1 MRATPFDLFASPLGR
16 SAPGV
21 TREQAISVSDLTTEM
36 RALIETGLGAIWV
49 RGEITDFKRH
59 RNGHWYF
66 CLRDAGAQIRCVVWS
81 SDQRLVP
88 ALPDDGMQ
96 VVLFGQMTVYAA
108 RGDLQ
113 LRVRRIEAE
122 GDGLWRKA
130 MEQTL
135 SKLRGEGLLEEG
147 RKRSIPRFP
156 NRVAIVTSADGAA
169 LRDIV
174 AVMRKRNAGVQL
186 VVCQAKVQGDG
197 AALEIAA
204 ALRRVARWA
213 LADVVIVGR
222 GGGGKEDLWAFN
234 DERVARAV
242 VACPVPVISAV
253 GHEADIT
260 VCDAV
265 ADLRAPTP
273 SAAAAAACSARGE
286 IEKAFTLARR
296 DLAEALTSRVQNA
309 RTELERFARRINQTA
324 EGIVTSR
331 KSLLGAAAGRL
342 NALSPLAT
350 LSRGYAVARDPKGKA
365 LTSTRHFSE
374 GLRFELLL
382 HDGKVGADTTE
393 VSPGTKSGTSVS
405 GLTGTE
411 RNAPR

>member
-1 MRATPFDLFASPLGR
+1 MRVTPFDLFASPLGR
-16 SAPGV
+16 SGPGV
-21 TREQAISVSDLTTEM
+21 TRENAISVSDLATET
-36 RALIETGLGAIWV
+36 RALIESGLRPVWV

-66 CLRDAGAQIRCVVWS
+66 CLRDSGAQVRCVVWS
-81 SDQRLVP
+81 SDQRIIP
-88 ALPDDGMQ
+88 APPDDGMQ
-96 VVLFGQMTVYAA
+96 VRVYGQMTVFTQ
-108 RGDLQ
+108 RTDLQ

-130 MEQTL
+130 MELTL
-135 SKLRGEGLLEEG
+135 SKLRAEGLLDES
-147 RKRSIPRFP
+147 RKRPIPRFP
-156 NRVAIVTSADGAA
+156 RRIAVVTSADGAA

-186 VVCQAKVQGDG
+186 VVCQTKVQGDG

-204 ALRRVARWA
+204 ALGRVARWA
-213 LADVVIVGR
+213 LADLVIVGR

-253 GHEADIT
+253 GHEIDIT

-265 ADLRAPTP
+265 ADLRAATP
-273 SAAAAAACSARGE
+273 SAAAAAACSARDE
-286 IEKAFTLARR
+286 IEKRFTVARHN
-296 DLAEALTSRVQNA
+296 LSAALTSRVQNA
-309 RTELERFARRINQTA
+309 RTELERSARRINQA
-324 EGIVTSR
+324 AAGIVVAR
-331 KSLLGAAAGRL
+331 KSLLGGVAARL

-365 LTSTRHFSE
+365 LTSTRQFRA
-374 GLRFELLL
+374 GLKFDLLL
-382 HDGKVGADTTE
+382 HDGKVGADATDVE
-393 VSPGTKSGTSVS
+393 PGPG
-405 GLTGTE
+405 
-411 RNAPR
+411 

>member
-16 SAPGV
+16 SGPGI
-21 TREQAISVSDLTTEM
+21 TRENAISVSDLATET
-36 RALIETGLGAIWV
+36 RALIESGLRPVWV

-66 CLRDAGAQIRCVVWS
+66 CLRDSGAQVRCVVWS
-81 SDQRLVP
+81 SDQRIIP
-88 ALPDDGMQ
+88 AAPDDGMQ
-96 VVLFGQMTVYAA
+96 VRVFGQMTVFTQ
-108 RGDLQ
+108 RTDLQ

-130 MEQTL
+130 MELTL
-135 SKLRGEGLLEEG
+135 LKLRQEGLLDEG
-147 RKRSIPRFP
+147 RKRPIPRFP
-156 NRVAIVTSADGAA
+156 KRVAIVTSADGAA
-169 LRDIV
+169 LHDIV
-174 AVMRKRNAGVQL
+174 AVMRKRNTGVQL

-204 ALRRVARWA
+204 ALGRVARWA
-213 LADVVIVGR
+213 LADLVIVGR

-273 SAAAAAACSARGE
+273 SAAAAAACSARAE
-286 IEKAFTLARR
+286 IEKAFALARR
-296 DLAEALTSRVQNA
+296 DLSEVIASRLQIA
-309 RTELERFARRINQTA
+309 RGELERLGRRIPQTA
-324 EGIVTSR
+324 QGIVTAR
-331 KSLLGAAAGRL
+331 KSLLGASAGRL

-350 LSRGYAVARDPKGKA
+350 LSRGYAVARNKKGNA
-365 LTSTRHFSE
+365 LTSTRQFRA
-374 GLRFELLL
+374 GLKFELLL
-382 HDGKVGADTTE
+382 HDGTVGADATD
-393 VSPGTKSGTSVS
+393 VSPEPSESKST
-405 GLTGTE
+405 
-411 RNAPR
+411 PI

>member
-16 SAPGV
+16 SAPGI
-21 TREQAISVSDLTTEM
+21 TRETAISVSDLATET
-36 RALIETGLGAIWV
+36 RALVESGLRPVWV
-49 RGEITDFKRH
+49 RGEVTDFKRH

-66 CLRDAGAQIRCVVWS
+66 CLRDTGAQVRCVVWS
-81 SDQRLVP
+81 SDQRIIP
-88 ALPDDGMQ
+88 APPDDGMQ
-96 VVLFGQMTVYAA
+96 VMVFGQMTVYPA
-108 RGDLQ
+108 RTDLQ
-113 LRVRRIEAE
+113 LRVRRIEAM

-130 MEQTL
+130 MEVTL
-135 SKLRGEGLLEEG
+135 AKLRQEGLLDEA
-147 RKRSIPRFP
+147 RKRPIPRFP
-156 NRVAIVTSADGAA
+156 KRVAIVTSADGAA

-174 AVMRKRNAGVQL
+174 AVMRQRNAGVQL

-204 ALRRVARWA
+204 ALGRVARWA
-213 LADVVIVGR
+213 KADLVIVGR

-253 GHEADIT
+253 GHEVDIT

-273 SAAAAAACSARGE
+273 SAAAAAACSAREE
-286 IEKAFTLARR
+286 IEKAFALARR
-296 DLAEALTSRVQNA
+296 DLSDALTSRVQNA
-309 RTELERFARRINQTA
+309 RSDLERLARRINQTA
-324 EGIVTSR
+324 EGIVATR

-350 LSRGYAVARDPKGKA
+350 LSRGYAVARDLKGTA
-365 LTSTRHFSE
+365 LTSTRQFRP

-382 HDGKVGADTTE
+382 HDGKVGAEATDATP
-393 VSPGTKSGTSVS
+393 SRDS
-405 GLTGTE
+405 
-411 RNAPR
+411 